1 MSVGVIRVL
10 QLTLG
15 LCIRF
20 TTVILF
26 SPAFLIPGLLITLLG
41 GFFGQLFMK
50 AQLPVKRE
58 MSNARAPILGQ

>member
-1 MSVGVIRVL
+1 MAVAVYRVL
-10 QLTLG
+10 QLTLS
-15 LCIRF
+15 LSIKF
-20 TTVILF
+20 ATVVLF
-26 SPAFLIPGLLITLLG
+26 SPAFLVPGLLITLLG